1 MRCLIVD
8 DEPLAQ
14 DVIEHYILGTE
25 GLELVGKCTN
35 AVQAFALLNKEQVDL
50 MFLDIQMP
58 ELNGLDFIRT
68 LRQLPMIILTTAYS
82 EYAVQGFELD
92 VVDYLLKPISLER
105 FLKAVSKARAV
116 RQPLQ
121 PPPPKP
127 ELTPKM
133 QHDSIFI
140 RSDGKYIQLNP
151 QDILFIEGLKNYLI
165 IHTTQKKIITHST
178 MKNMEEDLS
187 AFPFFIRV
195 HKSYLINRRFITEI
209 EGNMVRL
216 DKQTVPVGGIYKE
229 ELMRSL
235 KLI

>member
-14 DVIEHYILGTE
+14 DVIEHYISGTE

-35 AVQAFALLNKEQVDL
+35 AVQAFAMLNKEQIDL

-58 ELNGLDFIRT
+58 ELSGLDFIRT

-105 FLKAVSKARAV
+105 FLKAVSKARALK
-116 RQPLQ
+116 QPVQ
-121 PPPPKP
+121 SQVVIQEFVSKP
-127 ELTPKM
+127 

-165 IHTTQKKIITHST
+165 IHTAQKKIITHST
-178 MKNMEEDLS
+178 MKSMEEDLS

-195 HKSYLINRRFITEI
+195 HKSYLINRKFITEI
-209 EGNMVRL
+209 EGNMVKL
-216 DKQTVPVGGIYKE
+216 DKQEVPVGGIYKD

-235 KLI
+235 KIM

>member
-14 DVIEHYILGTE
+14 DVIEHYISGTE

-35 AVQAFALLNKEQVDL
+35 AVQAFAVLNKEPVDL

-58 ELNGLDFIRT
+58 ELSGLDFIRT

-82 EYAVQGFELD
+82 EYAVQGYELD

-105 FLKAVSKARAV
+105 FLKAVGKARDLK
-116 RQPLQ
+116 RPLPSAAPVHEPATQ
-121 PPPPKP
+121 V
-127 ELTPKM
+127 
-133 QHDSIFI
+133 QQDSIFI
-140 RSDGKYIQLNP
+140 RSEGKYIQLDP
-151 QDILFIEGLKNYLI
+151 RDILFIEGLKNYLI

-178 MKNMEEDLS
+178 MKSMEEDLS
-187 AFPFFIRV
+187 AFPFFIRI

-209 EGNMVRL
+209 EGNMVKL
-216 DKQTVPVGGIYKE
+216 DKQTVPVGGIYKD

>member
-14 DVIEHYILGTE
+14 DVIEHYISGTE
-25 GLELVGKCTN
+25 GLELAGKCTN
-35 AVQAFALLNKEQVDL
+35 AVQAFAMLNKEQIDL

-58 ELNGLDFIRT
+58 ELSGLDFIRT

-105 FLKAVSKARAV
+105 FLKAVGKARALKQAAPQTV
-116 RQPLQ
+116 VQ
-121 PPPPKP
+121 
-127 ELTPKM
+127 ESTPKAP
-133 QHDSIFI
+133 QDSIFI

-151 QDILFIEGLKNYLI
+151 QDILFIEGLKNYLV
-165 IHTTQKKIITHST
+165 IHTAQKKIITHST
-178 MKNMEEDLS
+178 MKSMEEDLGD
-187 AFPFFIRV
+187 FPFFIRV
-195 HKSYLINRRFITEI
+195 HKSYLINRKFITEI
-209 EGNMVRL
+209 EGNMVKL
-216 DKQTVPVGGIYKE
+216 DKQEVPVGGIYKD
-229 ELMRSL
+229 ELMKRL